1 MKKIFKLT
9 LSIVFLSLIISCD
22 GEKQLSNEQENAKNY
37 QKTFASNTNDLSHIP
52 LISSTDENESA
63 LELIFENDFQT
74 KEMSNQYGWEY
85 FDKFHSQGLNS
96 SEEQY
101 VAYVVLKRK
110 ELITQLSIKPQDEDI
125 LNAFKRNIDI
135 LVNNKYLGYHLLYNA
150 LNVIST
156 IDESYT
162 KETARKI
169 VAYSIDNEY
178 VCNGYQELLNNSN
191 IDDQTKESYSLWIE
205 NCKYAD
211 IIANSFL

>member
-1 MKKIFKLT
+1 MKKIFRPI

-22 GEKQLSNEQENAKNY
+22 SEKQLSNEQENAENY
-37 QKTFASNTNDLSHIP
+37 QKTFTSNTNDLSHIP

-63 LELIFENDFQT
+63 LELIFDNDFQT

-110 ELITQLSIKPQDEDI
+110 ELITQLSIKPHDEDI

-135 LVNNKYLGYHLLYNA
+135 LVNNKYLGYHLLFNA
-150 LNVIST
+150 LNVVST

-178 VCNGYQELLNNSN
+178 VCNGYQELLNNPN